1 MKRFA
6 FVVLL
11 ISIACSIWAQA
22 EENLFEWQ
30 TNQAV
35 AKEKF
40 LKFHIDQ
47 SRKNRPTF
55 VYKKLDVP
63 TSGSDKYYVN
73 ITGVNKEMSEY
84 GDYDRF
90 EIYHNDKKIL
100 EHIPHALLYD
110 VRHITAENC
119 DDYFITVPLSNDSFA
134 LFFGGWFYPDGTPP
148 EMVVVVVTGDTAKV
162 VYDDYAY
169 AYKYTPGENFAIE
182 YVKDTEDYIVTE
194 SIQNLTKYKIWKEG
208 NMLKYKSWK

>member
-40 LKFHIDQ
+40 LKFHINQ

-84 GDYDRF
+84 GDYDMF
-90 EIYHNDKKIL
+90 EIYHNDKKYWNTFRMPFYMMSDIL
-100 EHIPHALLYD
+100 
-110 VRHITAENC
+110 
-119 DDYFITVPLSNDSFA
+119 
-134 LFFGGWFYPDGTPP
+134 
-148 EMVVVVVTGDTAKV
+148 
-162 VYDDYAY
+162 
-169 AYKYTPGENFAIE
+169 
-182 YVKDTEDYIVTE
+182 
-194 SIQNLTKYKIWKEG
+194 Q
-208 NMLKYKSWK
+208 